1 MHLLTYIIINLPL
14 VLNSSIKLLQQ
25 YLDNY
30 ENWIF
35 IVKVKEIDNEFLIVI
50 IIQIKSK
57 FSMCIDNVLL
67 QDGDYSITARNTT
80 DVTSSEVLATF
91 NVSASIV
98 GGNSYN
104 FTLSMFHN
112 NTLSIRYNASLFI
125 SKFHNYFIHAVS
137 ILFIAG
143 FFDVVSFTVLSSD
156 NTNVSFMCDFVQ
168 GSQAVGCYVIL
179 HEVSI
184 GLYYITTIS
193 RNLRVGSVSG
203 VEAGHYSITVYD
215 INSDGTVYLLSPALN
230 STVIV
235 EMSSTTDISTAVSS
249 TAPLQYSTSQST
261 TSQPTIM
268 NTQVP
273 VGSTASTLSVSLTI
287 TGGIIMLLIENIFVY
302 VFQVLC

>member
-1 MHLLTYIIINLPL
+1 
-14 VLNSSIKLLQQ
+14 
-25 YLDNY
+25 
-30 ENWIF
+30 
-35 IVKVKEIDNEFLIVI
+35 
-50 IIQIKSK
+50 
-57 FSMCIDNVLL
+57 MCIDNVLL
-67 QDGDYSITARNTT
+67 QDGDYSITARNIT
-80 DVTSSEVLATF
+80 DVTSSGVLATF

-98 GGNSYN
+98 GDSSYN

-143 FFDVVSFTVLSSD
+143 FFDVISFTVLSSD

-168 GSQAVGCYVIL
+168 GSQAVGCYVIM

-184 GLYYITTIS
+184 GLYYVTTIS

-203 VEAGHYSITVYD
+203 VQAGHYSITVYD
-215 INSDGTVYLLSPALN
+215 INSDGTVYLLSPVLN
-230 STVIV
+230 STVIVV

-261 TSQPTIM
+261 TSQSMIM

-287 TGGIIMLLIENIFVY
+287 TGGIICYSLSVHLFMCFRCY
-302 VFQVLC
+302 VRIVHISAGSFLHNLMQEKRKVSRTYVINCWYLRCHNT